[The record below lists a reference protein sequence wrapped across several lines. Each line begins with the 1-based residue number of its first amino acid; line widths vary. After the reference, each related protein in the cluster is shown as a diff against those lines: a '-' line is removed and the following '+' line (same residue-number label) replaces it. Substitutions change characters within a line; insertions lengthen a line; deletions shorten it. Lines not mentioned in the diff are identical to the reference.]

1 MADTGPSTTTL
12 ITIPIGA
19 RVVRLSRRLR
29 GLDKTVMVS
38 GTIFLLIC
46 VLLAI
51 TPWIAPYDPAQTNLE
66 ERLAP
71 PSAEHWFGQD
81 HLGRDVFTRFL
92 FGGRYSVTI
101 AALAT
106 VIIVIS
112 GVVAGAVSARVGGAM
127 REIVMRAVDV
137 LLSVPEIVI
146 ALLLVAIFG
155 PGYLTLLLALALA
168 GWAPFARLTWSL
180 TEELNTKEFIEAAE
194 SLGCSRTFIVMRHVV
209 PNIVAPVAAM
219 AMLRFGYLLIT
230 VGTLSY
236 LGLGVQP
243 PDSDWGSMLADGQP
257 QMLRA
262 PWLVIAP
269 GAAIFITA
277 LSVTFLGQ
285 RLSGLSA
292 GQIFGSSGPDAAA
305 DDEAAAEQAD
315 EKGR

>member
-1 MADTGPSTTTL
+1 M
-12 ITIPIGA
+12 
-19 RVVRLSRRLR
+19 
-29 GLDKTVMVS
+29 
-38 GTIFLLIC
+38 
-46 VLLAI
+46 
-51 TPWIAPYDPAQTNLE
+51 
-66 ERLAP
+66 
-71 PSAEHWFGQD
+71 
-81 HLGRDVFTRFL
+81 
-92 FGGRYSVTI
+92 
-101 AALAT
+101 
-106 VIIVIS
+106 
-112 GVVAGAVSARVGGAM
+112 
-127 REIVMRAVDV
+127 
-137 LLSVPEIVI
+137 PEIVI

-209 PNIVAPVAAM
+209 PNIIAPVAAM

-292 GQIFGSSGPDAAA
+292 GQIFGSGDQETAA
-305 DDEAAAEQAD
+305 DDEPVTEPAD
-315 EKGR
+315 GKGR